1 MCNIDIKQVFE
12 NKKRFIDLL
21 LLADEEEKMIDRY
34 LGRGEMF
41 VLEAE
46 DVKAVCVVT
55 DEGGGAFEIKNIA
68 VAPGGQ
74 GKGYGKK
81 LVRHILHLYKGM
93 GTVMYVGTGDSP
105 LTLPFYEA
113 CGFEKS
119 HQIDNF
125 FTDNYEEPI
134 FEAGRQLRH
143 MIVLKKNL

>member
-1 MCNIDIKQVFE
+1 MCNIDIKQVFG

-21 LLADEEEKMIDRY
+21 LLADEEEEMIDRY
-34 LGRGEMF
+34 LGRGDMF
-41 VLEAE
+41 ILEAAGA
-46 DVKAVCVVT
+46 KGVCVVT

-68 VAPGGQ
+68 VAPGEQ
-74 GKGYGKK
+74 GKGYGRK
-81 LVRHILHLYKGM
+81 LVRHILHLYKDR

-125 FTDNYEEPI
+125 FIDNYGGPI

>member
-1 MCNIDIKQVFE
+1 MCNIDIKQIFK

-21 LLADEEEKMIDRY
+21 LLADEEEEMIDRY
-34 LGRGEMF
+34 LDRGDMF
-41 VLEAE
+41 ILEA
-46 DVKAVCVVT
+46 DGVKGVCVVT
-55 DEGGGAFEIKNIA
+55 DEDGGAFEIKNIA
-68 VAPGGQ
+68 VAPGEQ
-74 GKGYGKK
+74 GKGYGRK
-81 LVRHILHLYKGM
+81 LLRHILHLYKDS

-125 FTDNYEEPI
+125 FTDNYGAPI

>member
-81 LVRHILHLYKGM
+81 LLRHNVHISM
-93 GTVMYVGTGDSP
+93 GRATVMYAGTADSP
-105 LTLPFYEA
+105 LTLTFYEA
-113 CGFEKS
+113 CGFENS
-119 HQIDNF
+119 HRIDNF
-125 FTDNYEEPI
+125 FAGNYDEPI